1 MTRLI
6 VFNCFVLFAA
16 QGNAQKYN
24 PNVNKALSAIQNPIE
39 LVSDF
44 ESLGVK
50 SPGSVEKLNT
60 VNWIVAQYQ
69 ALGYDSIRIDSFT
82 DAGTMVRN
90 IIVTKSGQDSSYIVV
105 CGHYDTRNGPGANDN
120 GSGVAA
126 IIETARVLKD
136 LNTTRGIQFIHFDKE
151 EEGFVGSD
159 YHVKQVL
166 GQALDSNLYLVLN
179 IDQIGGSMDQ
189 PGNDRITCERDEDN
203 GISTNNA
210 PSWLITDA
218 IANLTN
224 LYTTLKPEIDKAF
237 LSDYIPFE
245 QKGYVITGLYQSAS
259 DLIGHSAADTLGNM
273 DTVSFKQAVRLTVV
287 ASIHFAQVGQFI
299 SVAPKTIP
307 KFSIYP
313 NPTSAAVH
321 IRTHEASEHITISDF
336 AGRVVFSNYPIQN
349 GTDIELG
356 GFNAGSYVVT
366 VTSKN
371 GYQASKRVIV
381 VK

>member
-1 MTRLI
+1 VTRLI

-136 LNTTRGIQFIHFDKE
+136 LNTM
-151 EEGFVGSD
+151 
-159 YHVKQVL
+159 
-166 GQALDSNLYLVLN
+166 YLVLN

-210 PSWLITDA
+210 PSWLITDT

-259 DLIGHSAADTLGNM
+259 DLFGHSAADTLGHM

-287 ASIHFAQVGQFI
+287 ASIHFAEVGQLI
-299 SVAPKTIP
+299 SEAPKTIP